1 MAAETQFS
9 KQQMKCLIKFQRMEI
24 TERFL
29 YLTVAKKARRKK
41 ENRDM
46 ILGIAEEE
54 LKHYN
59 IWKKYSRQDV
69 APNYFAVFF
78 GSLFTFVVGYV
89 FMLKWMEKRADAL
102 FTEKNLALLAPVI
115 PEVELVIM
123 QDEHRHESEI
133 LSLVDREAL
142 RFVGSI
148 VLGLNDALVEMI
160 GGLAGF
166 TFAYQDAKL
175 IATTGFITGVA
186 ASLSM
191 AASEYLSLKS
201 EGRPDA
207 ITASVFTGAAYII
220 VVLLL
225 IAPYILMP
233 HQIYLAL
240 SMVVCIVLLIILMF
254 NYYMAVVQSTPLW
267 PRFLEMAV
275 ISLGVAG
282 ISFIIGILAK
292 ILWHIDV

>member
-1 MAAETQFS
+1 MTTETQFS
-9 KQQMKCLIKFQRMEI
+9 KQQMKYLIKFQRMEI
-24 TERFL
+24 TERYL
-29 YLTVAKKARRKK
+29 YLAVAKKARRKK
-41 ENRDM
+41 ENREM
-46 ILGIAEEE
+46 ILSIAEEE

-59 IWKKYSRQDV
+59 IWKKYSGQEV
-69 APNYFAVFF
+69 APNYFVVFF
-78 GSLFTFVVGYV
+78 GSLFTFIVGYV

-102 FTEKNLALLAPVI
+102 FTEKKLALLAPVI

-133 LSLVDREAL
+133 LSLVNREAL

-148 VLGLNDALVEMI
+148 VLGLNDALVEMV
-160 GGLAGF
+160 GSLAGF

-175 IATTGFITGVA
+175 IAITGLITGVA

-201 EGRPDA
+201 EGWPDA
-207 ITASVFTGAAYII
+207 ITSSIFTGAAYII

-225 IAPYILMP
+225 ITPYILIQN
-233 HQIYLAL
+233 HVYLAL
-240 SMVVCIVLLIILMF
+240 AMVVFTVLLIILMF

-282 ISFIIGILAK
+282 VSFIIGILAK
-292 ILWHIDV
+292 TLWHIDV

>member
-24 TERFL
+24 TERYL
-29 YLTVAKKARRKK
+29 YLAVAKKARRKK

-59 IWKKYSRQDV
+59 IWKKYSGQDV
-69 APNYFAVFF
+69 PPNYFAVFF
-78 GSLFTFVVGYV
+78 GSLFTFIVGYV

-160 GGLAGF
+160 GSLAGF

-175 IATTGFITGVA
+175 IAITGFITGVA

-233 HQIYLAL
+233 HQVYLAL
-240 SMVVCIVLLIILMF
+240 AMVVCTVLLIILMF

-282 ISFIIGILAK
+282 VSFIIGILAK
-292 ILWHIDV
+292 TLWHIDV

>member
-1 MAAETQFS
+1 MTAETQFS

-24 TERFL
+24 TERYL
-29 YLTVAKKARRKK
+29 YLAVAKKARRKK

-46 ILGIAEEE
+46 ILGIAAEE

-59 IWKKYSRQDV
+59 IWKKYSGQDV
-69 APNYFAVFF
+69 TPNYFAVFF
-78 GSLFTFVVGYV
+78 GSLFTFIVGYV

-102 FTEKNLALLAPVI
+102 FTEKNLGLLAPVI

-160 GGLAGF
+160 GSLAGF

-175 IATTGFITGVA
+175 IAVTGFITGVA

-207 ITASVFTGAAYII
+207 VTASVFTGAAYII

-225 IAPYILMP
+225 ITPYMLMP
-233 HQIYLAL
+233 HQVYLAL
-240 SMVVCIVLLIILMF
+240 AMMVCTVLLIILMF

-282 ISFIIGILAK
+282 VSFIIGVLAK
-292 ILWHIDV
+292 TLWHIDV

>member
-24 TERFL
+24 TERYL
-29 YLTVAKKARRKK
+29 YLAVAKKARRKK

-59 IWKKYSRQDV
+59 IWKKYSGQDV

-78 GSLFTFVVGYV
+78 GSLFTFIVGYV

-160 GGLAGF
+160 GSLAGF

-175 IATTGFITGVA
+175 IAITGFITGVA

-233 HQIYLAL
+233 HQVYLAL
-240 SMVVCIVLLIILMF
+240 AMVVCAVLLIILMF

-282 ISFIIGILAK
+282 VSFIIGILSK
-292 ILWHIDV
+292 TLWNIDV

>member
-1 MAAETQFS
+1 
-9 KQQMKCLIKFQRMEI
+9 MKYLIKFQRMEI
-24 TERFL
+24 TERYL
-29 YLTVAKKARRKK
+29 YLAVAKKACRKK
-41 ENRDM
+41 ENREM
-46 ILGIAEEE
+46 ILSIAEEE

-59 IWKKYSRQDV
+59 IWKKYSGQEV
-69 APNYFAVFF
+69 APNYFVVFF
-78 GSLFTFVVGYV
+78 GSLFTFIVGYV

-102 FTEKNLALLAPVI
+102 FTEKKLALLALVI
-115 PEVELVIM
+115 PEVDLVIM

-133 LSLVDREAL
+133 LSLVNREAL

-148 VLGLNDALVEMI
+148 VLGLNDALVEMV
-160 GGLAGF
+160 GSLAGF

-175 IATTGFITGVA
+175 IAITGLITGVA

-201 EGRPDA
+201 EGWPDA
-207 ITASVFTGAAYII
+207 ITSSIFTGAAYII

-225 IAPYILMP
+225 ITPYILIQN
-233 HQIYLAL
+233 HVYLAL
-240 SMVVCIVLLIILMF
+240 AMVVFTVLLIILMF

-282 ISFIIGILAK
+282 VSFIIGILAK
-292 ILWHIDV
+292 TLWHIDV

>member
-1 MAAETQFS
+1 MMPAQLS
-9 KQQMKCLIKFQRMEI
+9 KQQMKYLIKFQRMEI
-24 TERFL
+24 TERYL
-29 YLTVAKKARRKK
+29 YLAVAKKAARKK

-59 IWKKYSRQDV
+59 IWKKYSQQDV
-69 APNYFAVFF
+69 APNYLTVFL
-78 GSLFTFVVGYV
+78 GSLFTFIVGYV

-102 FTEKNLALLAPVI
+102 FTEKNLSLLAPVI

-123 QDEHRHESEI
+123 KDEHRHESEI

-160 GGLAGF
+160 GSLAGF

-175 IATTGFITGVA
+175 IAVTGFITGVA

-207 ITASVFTGAAYII
+207 MTASIFTGAAYII

-225 IAPYILMP
+225 ITPYILMP
-233 HQIYLAL
+233 HHVYFALAM
-240 SMVVCIVLLIILMF
+240 MVCTVLFIILMF

-267 PRFLEMAV
+267 PRFLEMAM
-275 ISLGVAG
+275 ISLSVAG

-292 ILWHIDV
+292 ILWHIDI